1 MSWVWA
7 ALMPHPPILVPEVG
21 RGRENEA
28 RETLNGLG
36 LLAESLRDRKP
47 DVLLVLSPHQPYAPG
62 ALFLNSAERAMGT
75 LAPFGA
81 PSVTIGL
88 ACPRKLRRA
97 VADRLSALGAR
108 IREGGRPDLTRDQGT
123 LVPLYFLRRAWGR
136 DEESL
141 PENLPPTLLAS
152 PIGLTPGEAFFLG
165 ERLALLD
172 GGLRWGLVASGD
184 LSHRLTPDA
193 PAGYSP
199 EGRVFDAAVLEALRS
214 ADAGPLI
221 SLSPETLKAAGEC
234 GLRSVMTMLGLAGA
248 LHGAIRVFSYEGP
261 FGVGY
266 CSALWEPSDEEASNG
281 GTSDRGASDGG
292 AAHGGTSHGGAAHG
306 EAPVGKASKD
316 HPCVRLARETV
327 TRLLEGRPLPGS
339 GTEAA
344 PSELWSGLLME
355 RRACFVS
362 IKARSGALRGCIG
375 TLAPSQRSLDREII
389 TNAVSAATR
398 DPRFPPMTCEE
409 LPGVLFSVDVLS
421 DPEPVT
427 DLADLDPRE
436 WGVIVSK
443 DGRRGVLLPDLEG
456 VDTVEEQLAIAAR
469 KAGIA
474 ELRGASVERFR
485 VDRFKERGA

>member
-1 MSWVWA
+1 MPWVWA

-28 RETLNGLG
+28 RETLKGLE
-36 LLAESLRDRKP
+36 LLAESLRDRRP
-47 DVLLVLSPHQPYAPG
+47 DALLVLSPHQPYAPG
-62 ALFLNSAERAMGT
+62 ALFLNSAGRAAGT

-81 PSVTIGL
+81 PSVTIGI
-88 ACPRKLRRA
+88 ACPGELYRA
-97 VADRLSALGAR
+97 AADRLSALGTR
-108 IREGGRPDLTRDQGT
+108 IREGSRPDLTSDQGT

-136 DEESL
+136 DGENP
-141 PENLPPTLLAS
+141 PENLPPALLAS
-152 PIGLTPGEAFFLG
+152 PIGLTPGEALSLG

-172 GGLRWGLVASGD
+172 DGLRWGLVASGD

-199 EGRVFDAAVLEALRS
+199 EGRIFDAAVLEALRS
-214 ADAGPLI
+214 ADAGPLL
-221 SLSPETLKAAGEC
+221 SLSPETLEAAGEC

-248 LHGAIRVFSYEGP
+248 VRGAIRVFSYEGP

-266 CSALWEPSDEEASNG
+266 CSALWEPSDA
-281 GTSDRGASDGG
+281 GASHGG
-292 AAHGGTSHGGAAHG
+292 ASQGGAAHG
-306 EAPVGKASKD
+306 EAPGGEASED
-316 HPCVRLARETV
+316 HPCARLARETV
-327 TRLLEGRPLPGS
+327 TRLLEGRPLPAS

-344 PSELWSGLLME
+344 PSELWAE

-362 IKARSGALRGCIG
+362 IKTRSGALRGCIG

-389 TNAVSAATR
+389 ANAVSASTR
-398 DPRFPPMTCEE
+398 DPRFPPMTREE

-427 DLADLDPRE
+427 DLADLDPGE

>member
-1 MSWVWA
+1 MPWVWA

-28 RETLNGLG
+28 RETLKGLE
-36 LLAESLRDRKP
+36 LLAESLRDRRP
-47 DVLLVLSPHQPYAPG
+47 DALLVLSPHQPYAPG
-62 ALFLNSAERAMGT
+62 ALFLNSAGRAAGT

-81 PSVTIGL
+81 PSVTIGI
-88 ACPRKLRRA
+88 ACPGELRRA
-97 VADRLSALGAR
+97 AADRLSALGAR
-108 IREGGRPDLTRDQGT
+108 IREGSRPDLTSDQGT
-123 LVPLYFLRRAWGR
+123 LVPLYFLRQAWGP
-136 DEESL
+136 DGENPSES
-141 PENLPPTLLAS
+141 LPPTLLAS
-152 PIGLTPGEAFFLG
+152 PIGLTPGEALSLG

-172 GGLRWGLVASGD
+172 DGLRWGLVASGD

-199 EGRVFDAAVLEALRS
+199 EGRVFDAAVLEALTS
-214 ADAGPLI
+214 ADAGPLL
-221 SLSPETLKAAGEC
+221 SLSPETLEAAGEC
-234 GLRSVMTMLGLAGA
+234 GLRSVMTMLGLTGA
-248 LHGAIRVFSYEGP
+248 LRGAIRVFSYEGP

-266 CSALWEPSDEEASNG
+266 CSALWEPSDA
-281 GTSDRGASDGG
+281 GASHGG
-292 AAHGGTSHGGAAHG
+292 ASQGGAAHG
-306 EAPVGKASKD
+306 EAPGGEASED
-316 HPCVRLARETV
+316 HPCARLARETV
-327 TRLLEGRPLPGS
+327 TRLLEGRPLPAS

-344 PSELWSGLLME
+344 PSELWAE

-362 IKARSGALRGCIG
+362 IKTRSGALRGCIG

-389 TNAVSAATR
+389 ANAVSASTR
-398 DPRFPPMTCEE
+398 DPRFPPMTREE

-427 DLADLDPRE
+427 DLADLDPGE

-474 ELRGASVERFR
+474 DLRGISVERFR
-485 VDRFKERGA
+485 VDRFKERTA

>member
-1 MSWVWA
+1 MPWVWA

-28 RETLNGLG
+28 RETLKGLK
-36 LLAESLRDRKP
+36 LLAESLRDRRP
-47 DVLLVLSPHQPYAPG
+47 DALLVLSPHQPYAPG
-62 ALFLNSAERAMGT
+62 ALFLNSAGRAAGT

-81 PSVTIGL
+81 PSVTIGI
-88 ACPRKLRRA
+88 ACPGELRRA
-97 VADRLSALGAR
+97 AADRLSALGTR
-108 IREGGRPDLTRDQGT
+108 IREGSRPDLTSDQGT

-136 DEESL
+136 NGENLSGN
-141 PENLPPTLLAS
+141 PPGNLPPTLLAS
-152 PIGLTPGEAFFLG
+152 PIGLTPGEALSLG

-172 GGLRWGLVASGD
+172 DGLRWGLLASGD

-214 ADAGPLI
+214 ADAGPLL
-221 SLSPETLKAAGEC
+221 SLSPETLEAAGEC
-234 GLRSVMTMLGLAGA
+234 GLRSIMTMLGLAGA
-248 LHGAIRVFSYEGP
+248 VRGEIQVFSYEGP

-266 CSALWEPSDEEASNG
+266 CSALWEPSDA
-281 GTSDRGASDGG
+281 GA
-292 AAHGGTSHGGAAHG
+292 SHGGAAHG
-306 EAPVGKASKD
+306 EAPGGEASED
-316 HPCVRLARETV
+316 HPCARLARETV
-327 TRLLEGRPLPGS
+327 TRLLEGRPLPAS

-344 PSELWSGLLME
+344 PSELWAE

-362 IKARSGALRGCIG
+362 IKTRSGALRGCIG

-389 TNAVSAATR
+389 DNAVSASTR
-398 DPRFPPMTCEE
+398 DPRFPPMTREE

-427 DLADLDPRE
+427 DLADLDPGE

-474 ELRGASVERFR
+474 DLRGISVERFR
-485 VDRFKERGA
+485 VDRFKERTA

>member
-62 ALFLNSAERAMGT
+62 ALFLNSAGRAAGT

-88 ACPRKLRRA
+88 ACPGELRRA
-97 VADRLSALGAR
+97 AADRLSALGAR
-108 IREGGRPDLTRDQGT
+108 IREGSRPDLTSDQGT
-123 LVPLYFLRRAWGR
+123 LVPLYFLRRAWGP
-136 DEESL
+136 DGENPPES
-141 PENLPPTLLAS
+141 LPPTLLAS
-152 PIGLTPGEAFFLG
+152 PIGLTPGEALSLG

-172 GGLRWGLVASGD
+172 DGLRWGLVASGD

-214 ADAGPLI
+214 ADAGPLL
-221 SLSPETLKAAGEC
+221 SLSPETLEAAGEC

-248 LHGAIRVFSYEGP
+248 LRGAIRVFSYEGP

-266 CSALWEPSDEEASNG
+266 CSALWEPSDEGTANG
-281 GTSDRGASDGG
+281 GASDAG
-292 AAHGGTSHGGAAHG
+292 ASHEGAPHGDSAHG
-306 EAPVGKASKD
+306 EAPDGEAPED
-316 HPCVRLARETV
+316 PPCVRLARETV
-327 TRLLEGRPLPGS
+327 TCLLEGRPLPGS

-344 PSELWSGLLME
+344 PSELWSALWME

-362 IKARSGALRGCIG
+362 IKTRSGALRGCIG
-375 TLAPSQRSLDREII
+375 TLAPLQRSLDREII
-389 TNAVSAATR
+389 ANAVSAATR
-398 DPRFPPMTCEE
+398 DPRFPPMTREE
-409 LPGVLFSVDVLS
+409 LPDVLFSVDVLS

>member
-1 MSWVWA
+1 MPWVWA

-21 RGRENEA
+21 LGRENEA
-28 RETLNGLG
+28 RETRKGLE
-36 LLAESLRDRKP
+36 LLVESLRDRKP

-62 ALFLNSAERAMGT
+62 ALFLNSAGRAAGT

-88 ACPRKLRRA
+88 ACPRELRRA
-97 VADRLSALGAR
+97 VAERLSALGTR
-108 IREGGRPDLTRDQGT
+108 IREGNHPDLTSDQGT
-123 LVPLYFLRRAWGR
+123 LVPLYFLRRAWGW
-136 DEESL
+136 DEENLSG
-141 PENLPPTLLAS
+141 NLPPTLLAS
-152 PIGLTPGEAFFLG
+152 PIGLTPGEALFLG

-172 GGLRWGLVASGD
+172 DGLRWGLVASGD

-199 EGRVFDAAVLEALRS
+199 EGRIFDAAVLEALKS
-214 ADAGPLI
+214 ADAGPLL
-221 SLSPETLKAAGEC
+221 SLSPETLEAAGEC

-248 LHGAIRVFSYEGP
+248 VCGAIRVFSYEGP

-266 CSALWEPSDEEASNG
+266 CSALWEPSDA
-281 GTSDRGASDGG
+281 GASHEG
-292 AAHGGTSHGGAAHG
+292 APHGDAAHG
-306 EAPVGKASKD
+306 EAPYGEAPED
-316 HPCVRLARETV
+316 PPCVRLARETV
-327 TRLLEGRPLPGS
+327 TRLLERRPLPGS

-344 PSELWSGLLME
+344 PSELWE
-355 RRACFVS
+355 EHRACFVS
-362 IKARSGALRGCIG
+362 IKTRSGALRGCIG
-375 TLAPSQRSLDREII
+375 TLAPLQRSLDREII
-389 TNAVSAATR
+389 ANAVSAATR
-398 DPRFPPMTCEE
+398 DPRFPPMTREE

-421 DPEPVT
+421 EPEPVT
-427 DLADLDPRE
+427 DLADLDPGE

>member
-1 MSWVWA
+1 MPWVWA

-28 RETLNGLG
+28 RETLKGLE
-36 LLAESLRDRKP
+36 LLAESLRDRRP
-47 DVLLVLSPHQPYAPG
+47 DALLVLSPHQPYAPG
-62 ALFLNSAERAMGT
+62 ALFLNSAGRAAGT

-81 PSVTIGL
+81 PSVTIGI
-88 ACPRKLRRA
+88 ACPGELRRA
-97 VADRLSALGAR
+97 AADRLSALGTR
-108 IREGGRPDLTRDQGT
+108 IREGSRPDLTSDQGT

-136 DEESL
+136 DGENPPESL
-141 PENLPPTLLAS
+141 PPALLAS
-152 PIGLTPGEAFFLG
+152 PIGLTPGEALSLG

-172 GGLRWGLVASGD
+172 DGLRWGLVASGD

-199 EGRVFDAAVLEALRS
+199 EGRVFDATVLEALRS
-214 ADAGPLI
+214 ADAGPLL
-221 SLSPETLKAAGEC
+221 SLSPETLEAAGEC
-234 GLRSVMTMLGLAGA
+234 GLRSIMTMLGLAGA
-248 LHGAIRVFSYEGP
+248 VRGAIQVFSYEGP

-266 CSALWEPSDEEASNG
+266 CSALWEPSDA
-281 GTSDRGASDGG
+281 GA
-292 AAHGGTSHGGAAHG
+292 SHGGAAHG
-306 EAPVGKASKD
+306 EAPGGEASED
-316 HPCVRLARETV
+316 HPCARLARETV
-327 TRLLEGRPLPGS
+327 TRLLEGRPLPAS

-344 PSELWSGLLME
+344 PSELWAE

-362 IKARSGALRGCIG
+362 IKTRSGALRGCIG

-389 TNAVSAATR
+389 ANAVSASTR
-398 DPRFPPMTCEE
+398 DPRFPPMTREE

-427 DLADLDPRE
+427 DLADLDPGE

-474 ELRGASVERFR
+474 DLRGISVERFR
-485 VDRFKERGA
+485 VDRFKERTA

>member
-1 MSWVWA
+1 MPWVWA

-28 RETLNGLG
+28 RETLKGLE
-36 LLAESLRDRKP
+36 LLAESLRDRRP
-47 DVLLVLSPHQPYAPG
+47 DALLVLSPHQPYAPG
-62 ALFLNSAERAMGT
+62 ALFLNSAGRAAGT

-81 PSVTIGL
+81 PSVTIGI
-88 ACPRKLRRA
+88 ACPGELRRA
-97 VADRLSALGAR
+97 AADRLSALGAR
-108 IREGGRPDLTRDQGT
+108 IREGSRPDLTSDQGT
-123 LVPLYFLRRAWGR
+123 LVPLYFLRQAWGR
-136 DEESL
+136 DGENPS
-141 PENLPPTLLAS
+141 ENLPPTLLAS
-152 PIGLTPGEAFFLG
+152 PIGLTPDEALSLG

-172 GGLRWGLVASGD
+172 DGLRWGLVASGD

-199 EGRVFDAAVLEALRS
+199 EGRVFDAAVLEALTS
-214 ADAGPLI
+214 ADAGPLL
-221 SLSPETLKAAGEC
+221 SLSQETLEAAGEC
-234 GLRSVMTMLGLAGA
+234 GLRSIMTMLGLTGA
-248 LHGAIRVFSYEGP
+248 VRGAIRVFSYEGP

-266 CSALWEPSDEEASNG
+266 CSALWEPSDA
-281 GTSDRGASDGG
+281 GASHGG
-292 AAHGGTSHGGAAHG
+292 ASQGGAAHG
-306 EAPVGKASKD
+306 EAPGGEASED
-316 HPCVRLARETV
+316 HPCARLARETV
-327 TRLLEGRPLPGS
+327 TRLLEGRPLPAS

-344 PSELWSGLLME
+344 PSELWAE

-362 IKARSGALRGCIG
+362 IKTRSGALRGCIG

-389 TNAVSAATR
+389 ANAVSAATR
-398 DPRFPPMTCEE
+398 DPRFPPMTREE

-427 DLADLDPRE
+427 DLADLDPGE

-474 ELRGASVERFR
+474 DLRGISVERFR
-485 VDRFKERGA
+485 VDRFKERTA